1 MPCSIFIQPSTG
13 KLQVNADS
21 YELDKI
27 ADVQVRVLS
36 WKNHLLNMVLLG
48 VLTSSIL
55 FVFIPTEEQGKGV
68 TLLLPAMGFVVGA
81 IMALAASAKYEFRL
95 EFKHGDETGV
105 QWITAAKSRS
115 SSDYAMFKEQ
125 EIELKRTIS

>member
-1 MPCSIFIQPSTG
+1 
-13 KLQVNADS
+13 LQVNADS

-36 WKNHLLNMVLLG
+36 WKDHLLNMVLLG
-48 VLTSSIL
+48 VITSSIL

-115 SSDYAMFKEQ
+115 SSDYAVFKERK
-125 EIELKRTIS
+125 IELKRTIS

>member
-1 MPCSIFIQPSTG
+1 MPCSISIQPSTR

-36 WKNHLLNMVLLG
+36 WKDHLLNMVLLG
-48 VLTSSIL
+48 VITSSIL

-68 TLLLPAMGFVVGA
+68 TLLLPAMGLVVGA

-115 SSDYAMFKEQ
+115 SSDYAMFKER